1 MLFANPRKMLLI
13 KVFSSP
19 SRVRILKYLGERR
32 FTASELSK
40 LLNLSVPTVL
50 YHLSLLE
57 RAGLVRKIPS
67 GSKWIYYELTESGQ
81 NFLRNG
87 VVKIL
92 AVLLV
97 LIFLLMKHDTAEKAK
112 PLGGGLGLA
121 DIALLTVVLIF
132 MICLAVVLLH
142 KLLAKSSSP

>member
-1 MLFANPRKMLLI
+1 MLLI

-67 GSKWIYYELTESGQ
+67 GKWIYYELTESGQ

-97 LIFLLMKHDTAEKAK
+97 LTIFLLMKHETAEKTK

-121 DIALLTVVLIF
+121 DVALLTVVSIL

-142 KLLAKSSSP
+142 KLLAKSNSS

>member
-1 MLFANPRKMLLI
+1 MNLQNPD
-13 KVFSSP
+13 
-19 SRVRILKYLGERR
+19 RI
-32 FTASELSK
+32 
-40 LLNLSVPTVL
+40 
-50 YHLSLLE
+50 
-57 RAGLVRKIPS
+57 
-67 GSKWIYYELTESGQ
+67 
-81 NFLRNG
+81 
-87 VVKIL
+87 VKIL